1 MPEYDV
7 IVLGT
12 GLKECILSG
21 ILSANGKRVLHIDRN
36 PYYGGESASISP
48 LEEVCPSLSL
58 SLSHT
63 HTHTHTQTLVPPQD
77 CQQCSAL
84 LTYVSA
90 ATSLCPQLYKKFNVP
105 GPGKAMGQGRHWSV
119 DLVPKFLLASG
130 PLVQMLLYTEVT
142 RYLDFKVV
150 EGSFVYRGG
159 RVHRVP
165 CTEAQAQASD
175 LMGRFDKRRFR
186 KFLLFALNFDESDRR
201 RHHELDPQRRT
212 ARDVFRHF
220 DLGSEVVEFVGH
232 AVALH
237 SSDEYLEQPFLQ
249 TMRRIQLYAES
260 QDRYGHSPY
269 LYPLYG
275 LGELLQAFGR
285 LSTDHGGGYLLNHP
299 VEDIVMESGKV
310 AGVKSEGRVFRCK
323 QLICEPSYVPE
334 RVRSAARL
342 IRVVCLLNHP
352 IRDTEDAKSCYIII
366 PQTQLRRKS
375 DIYICMVSYAHNI
388 APEGKYVAV
397 VSTTV
402 ETSNP
407 EREVQPGLELLEP
420 IVQKFVSITSFF
432 VPLDDGRRSQIFVS
446 RSYDASA
453 HFETECE
460 DIRDM
465 YRRMMGSELS
475 LRGLRGEQGG
485 RDEASGQRSAQQP
498 PPSDLP
504 ACSASCGRR

>member
-1 MPEYDV
+1 NMPEYDV

-48 LEEVCPSLSL
+48 LEE
-58 SLSHT
+58 
-63 HTHTHTQTLVPPQD
+63 
-77 CQQCSAL
+77 
-84 LTYVSA
+84 
-90 ATSLCPQLYKKFNVP
+90 LYKKFNVP

-119 DLVPKFLLASG
+119 DLVPKFLLAN
-130 PLVQMLLYTEVT
+130 
-142 RYLDFKVV
+142 
-150 EGSFVYRGG
+150 
-159 RVHRVP
+159 
-165 CTEAQAQASD
+165 

-475 LRGLRGEQGG
+475 LRGLGEIYGCRTPPTGG
-485 RDEASGQRSAQQP
+485 TVN
-498 PPSDLP
+498 
-504 ACSASCGRR
+504 

>member
-1 MPEYDV
+1 MPD
-7 IVLGT
+7 
-12 GLKECILSG
+12 
-21 ILSANGKRVLHIDRN
+21 
-36 PYYGGESASISP
+36 
-48 LEEVCPSLSL
+48 
-58 SLSHT
+58 
-63 HTHTHTQTLVPPQD
+63 
-77 CQQCSAL
+77 SAL
-84 LTYVSA
+84 LCV
-90 ATSLCPQLYKKFNVP
+90 
-105 GPGKAMGQGRHWSV
+105 
-119 DLVPKFLLASG
+119 
-130 PLVQMLLYTEVT
+130 
-142 RYLDFKVV
+142 
-150 EGSFVYRGG
+150 
-159 RVHRVP
+159 
-165 CTEAQAQASD
+165 SD

-485 RDEASGQRSAQQP
+485 RDEASGQRRVRAHADCTLIPPRSGSARSRRRDPINAPTPPTEGRFAGNHGKRSSFSTMLMDLWGDGKAGSSFWTTGGGIRPAATTRLSPDRKLNVAQALGCSRNRTAGRASGRAGHLHPRAPASERRPGPTEPSHRVLDFHGDALRLQEGQDLGLQP
-498 PPSDLP
+498 LHVGPRAQNQEL
-504 ACSASCGRR
+504 

>member
-1 MPEYDV
+1 MCTVCPLV
-7 IVLGT
+7 STAPCLCVSHPSRPPVL
-12 GLKECILSG
+12 LQECILSG

-48 LEEVCPSLSL
+48 LEE
-58 SLSHT
+58 
-63 HTHTHTQTLVPPQD
+63 
-77 CQQCSAL
+77 
-84 LTYVSA
+84 
-90 ATSLCPQLYKKFNVP
+90 LYKKFNVP